1 MCARA
6 LACGGRCCSRRRS
19 CKRSLRPMLR
29 CARCWR
35 SNERACGRRGR
46 RSKSDSYH
54 EKRGGP
60 LAGRKPPRRETQV
73 LNVAEISR
81 SRCQQQQQSSPRSA
95 TSVNPSAEAIF
106 WTTELTILSDKD
118 RSRACVPGCLSEK
131 SAISRRSTRSVTQ
144 SRAIRSNKI
153 IRSFAILNKA

>member
-19 CKRSLRPMLR
+19 CKRSSRQT
-29 CARCWR
+29 ARGSRLSASDGGR
-35 SNERACGRRGR
+35 SGRS
-46 RSKSDSYH
+46 SKRDSYH

-81 SRCQQQQQSSPRSA
+81 SRCQQLQQSSPRSA

-106 WTTELTILSDKD
+106 WTTFILPDTVASMPTGKN
-118 RSRACVPGCLSEK
+118 RVPLSRFRHGHEHSNFGPATRLGKE
-131 SAISRRSTRSVTQ
+131 ANREQTASRESS
-144 SRAIRSNKI
+144 
-153 IRSFAILNKA
+153 